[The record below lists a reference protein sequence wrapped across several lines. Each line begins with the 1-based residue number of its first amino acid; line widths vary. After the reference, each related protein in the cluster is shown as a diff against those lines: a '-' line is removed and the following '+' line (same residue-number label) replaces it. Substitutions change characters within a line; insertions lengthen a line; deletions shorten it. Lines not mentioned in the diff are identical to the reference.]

1 MLLSQ
6 LLGERYREKPSDAS
20 IPSHIFMLKGGYIRQ
35 VANGIFSLLPPTKR
49 ITRKIEEI
57 IRQEMDR
64 IGGQEVLLSLIHISL
79 FLSLCAVKLL

>member
-49 ITRKIEEI
+49 GNYPPGNGPYRRSGSIVPSGAAT
-57 IRQEMDR
+57 
-64 IGGQEVLLSLIHISL
+64 
-79 FLSLCAVKLL
+79 